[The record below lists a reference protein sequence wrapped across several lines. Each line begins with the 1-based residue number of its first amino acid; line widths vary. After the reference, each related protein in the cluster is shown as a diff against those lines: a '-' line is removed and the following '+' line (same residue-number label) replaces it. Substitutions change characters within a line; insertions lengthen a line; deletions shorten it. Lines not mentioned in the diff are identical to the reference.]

1 MSTYSL
7 TFSFFAVRAFGN
19 SQFDK
24 ASLSLFSLGNMENS
38 KGSAAAKE
46 KLNSKKGCIGIQ
58 DESITVFPFFLLL
71 PQYGHQFVTEK
82 MDWLCYWPLF
92 ILIWYSI
99 DILTL
104 LWIWNILSSQDCFPR
119 TFQSSKCLEY
129 SSMYC
134 QIHTSIRVVIF
145 KVDLN
150 MSMRLTSLCFLVSV
164 ALVVFNHP

>member
-58 DESITVFPFFLLL
+58 DESITVFPFFATSTIWAPICNRENGLTMLLAT
-71 PQYGHQFVTEK
+71 F
-82 MDWLCYWPLF
+82 
-92 ILIWYSI
+92 YS
-99 DILTL
+99 
-104 LWIWNILSSQDCFPR
+104 
-119 TFQSSKCLEY
+119 
-129 SSMYC
+129 
-134 QIHTSIRVVIF
+134 
-145 KVDLN
+145 DL
-150 MSMRLTSLCFLVSV
+150 
-164 ALVVFNHP
+164 VFN

>member
-1 MSTYSL
+1 MNTVVHLFYSL
-7 TFSFFAVRAFGN
+7 TFSFFAVRSRAFGN

-82 MDWLCYWPLF
+82 MDYTMLLATF
-92 ILIWYSI
+92 YS
-99 DILTL
+99 
-104 LWIWNILSSQDCFPR
+104 
-119 TFQSSKCLEY
+119 
-129 SSMYC
+129 
-134 QIHTSIRVVIF
+134 
-145 KVDLN
+145 DL
-150 MSMRLTSLCFLVSV
+150 
-164 ALVVFNHP
+164 VFN